1 MTALRYDPF
10 SVEVQRDPYP
20 HYAAL
25 RERAP
30 VYRLERTGFYVV
42 SRYDDVM
49 FILNHP
55 ELFSS
60 RAMQT
65 MMMSGMGVGMQNM
78 GGSSTELDPA
88 ALKILADIAK
98 DLPFNPIEMMSNPSL
113 IASDP
118 PNHQRLRNIV
128 NRGFTPRRIA
138 ALEPRIREIAR
149 EALDAMLD
157 KEEFDLVS
165 EYTIPL
171 PVRVIAEL
179 LGVES
184 EHQADFKRWS
194 DDLVSGTTGAASGT
208 RPESM
213 IRAFGEFNEYFME
226 VIERRRLDPKDDL
239 ISALVAAEDG
249 DAALGPMETLMFAVL
264 LLVAGNETTT
274 NLIGNGMLALLRN
287 PEQLQKVQSTPA
299 LIPAMVEETLRYDS
313 PVQTLFR
320 QAVDDVELADTK
332 IPKDSMV
339 LPIFAS
345 ANRDAARF
353 EQADRFD
360 VTRNPRG
367 HVAFGF
373 GIHFCLGASLARL
386 EARVGFEE
394 LLSRVGSLERLDD
407 QVDYVDS
414 FLLRGPSSLRLR
426 VQQD

>member
-1 MTALRYDPF
+1 MTTVDYDPF

-30 VYRLERTGFYVV
+30 VHRLEGSGFYVV

-49 FILNHP
+49 FVLKHP

-60 RAMQT
+60 RAMQ
-65 MMMSGMGVGMQNM
+65 MMMMAGMGGGMQSM
-78 GGSSTELDPA
+78 GGTGGGLDPA
-88 ALKILADIAK
+88 ALQLMADIAK
-98 DLPFNPIEMMSNPSL
+98 DLPFNPIEMMSKPSL

-118 PNHQRLRNIV
+118 PNHERLRNIV

-157 KEEFDLVS
+157 EGEFDLVS
-165 EYTIPL
+165 GYTIPL

-179 LGVES
+179 LGVEA
-184 EHQADFKRWS
+184 ERQVDFKRWS
-194 DDLVSGTTGAASGT
+194 DELISGSTGAASGT

-213 IRAFGEFNEYFME
+213 IRAFREFNEYFMD
-226 VIERRRLDPKDDL
+226 VIERRRRDPKDDL
-239 ISALVAAEDG
+239 ISALVAAEEG
-249 DAALGPMETLMFAVL
+249 DAALSPMETLMFAVL

-274 NLIGNGMLALLRN
+274 NLIGNGMLALLRS

-299 LIPAMVEETLRYDS
+299 MIPAMIEETLRYDS

-320 QAVDDVELADTK
+320 QAVDDVELAGTK
-332 IPKDSMV
+332 IPKDSIV
-339 LPIFAS
+339 LPVFAS
-345 ANRDAARF
+345 ANRDAERF
-353 EQADRFD
+353 EDADRFD

-394 LLSRVGSLERLDD
+394 LLARVGNLELLEPMP
-407 QVDYVDS
+407 DYVDS

-426 VQQD
+426 DS